1 MLPQKGYL
9 LLRCVALSGC
19 LALLIVEMPL
29 QLPCFVFKAHPACS
43 THSENGE
50 TKTRTWRR
58 FQHKISPRMW
68 VHNICF
74 YIHICCNTY
83 IYIDINMW
91 ICTFT
96 FYIHENIIY
105 VHTVAL
111 PATSAF
117 QDFKARNRWNRGQ
130 FCFSSVFMCFPMA
143 CRVLVRRSTC
153 DFEPRQVHHVAYCH
167 AKETSKILHR
177 TSARLKTAH
186 APANWEIFWINCFAT
201 LGHADIVL
209 TSENTCSFECNRMRM
224 HDILQQLLPWVAHCF
239 PTKSERQA

>member
-9 LLRCVALSGC
+9 MLRCVALGVC

-29 QLPCFVFKAHPACS
+29 QLPCFVFKAHPAFS

-50 TKTRTWRR
+50 TKTCTWRR
-58 FQHKISPRMW
+58 FQPKISPRMW

-74 YIHICCNTY
+74 YKY
-83 IYIDINMW
+83 IYIYVVIHIYIYIFKYVNMH
-91 ICTFT
+91 IHIVYTRI
-96 FYIHENIIY
+96 YNIHEYKIY
-105 VHTVAL
+105 VHTVAV

-130 FCFSSVFMCFPMA
+130 FGFSSVFMCFPMA
-143 CRVLVRRSTC
+143 YRVLVRRSTC
-153 DFEPRQVHHVAYCH
+153 DFEPRQLHHVAYCH

-186 APANWEIFWINCFAT
+186 APANWEIF
-201 LGHADIVL
+201 
-209 TSENTCSFECNRMRM
+209 
-224 HDILQQLLPWVAHCF
+224 
-239 PTKSERQA
+239 

>member
-83 IYIDINMW
+83 IYRYKYVNMYIHILYTRKYN
-91 ICTFT
+91 ICTHSSATSYQCLSGFQSSEQVEQRSVL
-96 FYIHENIIY
+96 FQFC
-105 VHTVAL
+105 VHVLPHGLSCLSTPQHMRFRAKTVA
-111 PATSAF
+111 PC
-117 QDFKARNRWNRGQ
+117 G
-130 FCFSSVFMCFPMA
+130 
-143 CRVLVRRSTC
+143 
-153 DFEPRQVHHVAYCH
+153 
-167 AKETSKILHR
+167 IL
-177 TSARLKTAH
+177 S
-186 APANWEIFWINCFAT
+186 C
-201 LGHADIVL
+201 
-209 TSENTCSFECNRMRM
+209 
-224 HDILQQLLPWVAHCF
+224 
-239 PTKSERQA
+239 